1 MMQTKIDFLELDKGD
16 SKMKVIA
23 ATNNKGKLRE
33 MKEIFADLG
42 IEIIS
47 MSDADIYVEV
57 EETGTTFEENSL
69 IKARAV
75 SILCDYPVIADD
87 SGLCVDA
94 LNGAPGVHSA
104 RYAGENATDKERIE
118 KLLSDIEDVEDRSA
132 RFVSVVTFV
141 DTDGQCLSARG
152 TVEGHILREPVGE
165 NGFGYDPIFYC
176 DELQKGFAQASA
188 EEKNSVSHRSR
199 ALNQLY
205 RLLKERK

>member
-1 MMQTKIDFLELDKGD
+1 
-16 SKMKVIA
+16 MKVIA
-23 ATNNKGKLRE
+23 ATNNKGKLSE
-33 MKEIFADLG
+33 MKAIFADLG

-69 IKARAV
+69 IKAKAV
-75 SILCDYPVIADD
+75 SLLCDYPVIADD

-104 RYAGENATDKERIE
+104 RYAGENATDKEKIDKILKE
-118 KLLSDIEDVEDRSA
+118 LEDEEDRTA

-141 DTDGQCLSARG
+141 DTDGQYISARG
-152 TVEGHILREPVGE
+152 TVEGHILKAPEGN

-176 DELQKGFAQASA
+176 DELGKSFAVADA
-188 EEKNSVSHRSR
+188 EEKNKISHRGR

-205 RLLKERK
+205 KLLKEREQ